1 MKGLWIKDLKLMAA
15 QKYFFLLI
23 LLIAIGMSISAED
36 VSMMTFSLGFVPF
49 VVSLFGLSTISY
61 DEFDNGNAFLFTL
74 PITRKEYVLE
84 KYALSFVLAFVS
96 LVMMFL
102 FTIFM
107 VAQKGMM
114 LDFDGWMIPFG
125 LFALILLLQAI
136 MIPFHLK
143 FGQERGRIAIIVL
156 IGALLLI
163 ATFIQKGLEFIGI
176 DWMQVLQSLPILGQ
190 GTMLILLYGVSFVLL
205 IISLKISIHI
215 VSKKE
220 F

>member
-1 MKGLWIKDLKLMAA
+1 M
-15 QKYFFLLI
+15 
-23 LLIAIGMSISAED
+23 
-36 VSMMTFSLGFVPF
+36 V
-49 VVSLFGLSTISY
+49 LFGL
-61 DEFDNGNAFLFTL
+61 
-74 PITRKEYVLE
+74 
-84 KYALSFVLAFVS
+84 
-96 LVMMFL
+96 
-102 FTIFM
+102 
-107 VAQKGMM
+107 
-114 LDFDGWMIPFG
+114 
-125 LFALILLLQAI
+125 
-136 MIPFHLK
+136 
-143 FGQERGRIAIIVL
+143 ERGRIAIIVL

>member
-74 PITRKEYVLE
+74 PITRKEYVFE

-107 VAQKGMM
+107 AAQKGML

-125 LFALILLLQAI
+125 LFAFILLLQAI

>member
-1 MKGLWIKDLKLMAA
+1 MKGLWIKDLKLMTA
-15 QKYFFLLI
+15 QNYFFLLI

>member
-74 PITRKEYVLE
+74 PITRKEYVFE
-84 KYALSFVLAFVS
+84 KYTLSFVLAFVS
-96 LVMMFL
+96 LVVMFL

-107 VAQKGMM
+107 AAQKGML

>member
-1 MKGLWIKDLKLMAA
+1 MKGLWIKDLKLMAT

-23 LLIAIGMSISAED
+23 LLIAIGMPISAED
-36 VSMMTFSLGFVPF
+36 VSMMTFPLGFVPF

>member
-1 MKGLWIKDLKLMAA
+1 MKGLWIKDLKLMTA

>member
-96 LVMMFL
+96 LVVMFL

-107 VAQKGMM
+107 AAQKGML
-114 LDFDGWMIPFG
+114 LDFDGWMIHFG
-125 LFALILLLQAI
+125 LYAFILLLQAI

-205 IISLKISIHI
+205 IISLKVSIHI

>member
-1 MKGLWIKDLKLMAA
+1 MKGLWIKDVKLMAA

-74 PITRKEYVLE
+74 PITRKEYVFE
-84 KYALSFVLAFVS
+84 KYALSLVLAFVS
-96 LVMMFL
+96 LVVMFL

-107 VAQKGMM
+107 AAQKGML
-114 LDFDGWMIPFG
+114 LDFDGWMIAFG

-143 FGQERGRIAIIVL
+143 FGQERGRIAIILL

-190 GTMLILLYGVSFVLL
+190 QTMLILLYGVSFVLL
-205 IISLKISIHI
+205 IISLKVSIQI

>member
-1 MKGLWIKDLKLMAA
+1 MKGLWIKDVKLMAA

-74 PITRKEYVLE
+74 PITRKEYVFE
-84 KYALSFVLAFVS
+84 KYALSLVLAFVS
-96 LVMMFL
+96 LVVMFL

-107 VAQKGMM
+107 AAQKGML
-114 LDFDGWMIPFG
+114 LDFDGWMIHFG

-143 FGQERGRIAIIVL
+143 FGQERGRIAIILL

-190 GTMLILLYGVSFVLL
+190 QTMLILLYGVSFVLL
-205 IISLKISIHI
+205 IISLKVSIQI

>member
-49 VVSLFGLSTISY
+49 MVSLFGLSTISY

-190 GTMLILLYGVSFVLL
+190 GTMLILLYSVSFVLL

>member
-74 PITRKEYVLE
+74 PITRKEYVFE

-96 LVMMFL
+96 LVVMFL

-107 VAQKGMM
+107 AAQKGML
-114 LDFDGWMIPFG
+114 LDFDGWMIHFG
-125 LFALILLLQAI
+125 LYAFILLLQAI

-205 IISLKISIHI
+205 IISLKVSIHI

>member
-1 MKGLWIKDLKLMAA
+1 MKGLWIKDLKLMTA

-74 PITRKEYVLE
+74 PITRKEYVFE
-84 KYALSFVLAFVS
+84 KYALSLVLAFVS
-96 LVMMFL
+96 LVVMFL

-107 VAQKGMM
+107 DAQKGML
-114 LDFDGWMIPFG
+114 LDFDGWMIAFG
-125 LFALILLLQAI
+125 LFAFILLLQAI
-136 MIPFHLK
+136 LIPFQLK
-143 FGQERGRIAIIVL
+143 FGQERGRIAIILL
-156 IGALLLI
+156 IGASLLI

-176 DWMQVLQSLPILGQ
+176 DWMEVLQSLPILGQ
-190 GTMLILLYGVSFVLL
+190 QTMLVLLYGVSFVLL
-205 IISLKISIHI
+205 IISLKVSIHI

>member
-1 MKGLWIKDLKLMAA
+1 MKGLWIKDLKLMTA

-74 PITRKEYVLE
+74 PITRKEYVFE
-84 KYALSFVLAFVS
+84 KYALSLVLAFVS
-96 LVMMFL
+96 LVVMFL

>member
-1 MKGLWIKDLKLMAA
+1 MKGLWIKDLKLMTA

-107 VAQKGMM
+107 AAQKGML

>member
-205 IISLKISIHI
+205 IISLKVSIHI

>member
-1 MKGLWIKDLKLMAA
+1 MKGLWIKDVKLMAA

-74 PITRKEYVLE
+74 PITRKEYVFE
-84 KYALSFVLAFVS
+84 KYALSLVLAFVS
-96 LVMMFL
+96 LVVMFL

-107 VAQKGMM
+107 AAQKGML
-114 LDFDGWMIPFG
+114 LDFDGWMIAFG
-125 LFALILLLQAI
+125 LFAFILLLQAI
-136 MIPFHLK
+136 MIPFQLK
-143 FGQERGRIAIIVL
+143 FGQERGRIAIILL

-190 GTMLILLYGVSFVLL
+190 QTMLVLLYGVSFVLL
-205 IISLKISIHI
+205 IISLKVSIHI

>member
-1 MKGLWIKDLKLMAA
+1 
-15 QKYFFLLI
+15 
-23 LLIAIGMSISAED
+23 
-36 VSMMTFSLGFVPF
+36 
-49 VVSLFGLSTISY
+49 
-61 DEFDNGNAFLFTL
+61 
-74 PITRKEYVLE
+74 
-84 KYALSFVLAFVS
+84 
-96 LVMMFL
+96 
-102 FTIFM
+102 M

>member
-1 MKGLWIKDLKLMAA
+1 MKGLWIKDLKLMTA

-136 MIPFHLK
+136 MVPFHLK

>member
-1 MKGLWIKDLKLMAA
+1 MKGLWIKDLKLMTA

-74 PITRKEYVLE
+74 PITRKEYVFE
-84 KYALSFVLAFVS
+84 KYALSLVLAFVS
-96 LVMMFL
+96 LVVMFL

-107 VAQKGMM
+107 AAQKGML
-114 LDFDGWMIPFG
+114 LDFDGWMIAFG
-125 LFALILLLQAI
+125 LFAFILLLQAI
-136 MIPFHLK
+136 MIPFQLK
-143 FGQERGRIAIIVL
+143 FGQERGRIAIILL
-156 IGALLLI
+156 IGASLLI

-190 GTMLILLYGVSFVLL
+190 QTMLVLLYGVSFVLL
-205 IISLKISIHI
+205 IISLKVSIHI

>member
-1 MKGLWIKDLKLMAA
+1 MKGLWIKDLKLMTA

-36 VSMMTFSLGFVPF
+36 VSMMTFSLGFVPS

>member
-1 MKGLWIKDLKLMAA
+1 MKGLWIKDLKLMTA

-23 LLIAIGMSISAED
+23 LLIVIGMSISAED

>member
-1 MKGLWIKDLKLMAA
+1 MKGLWIKDLKLMTA

-125 LFALILLLQAI
+125 LYALILLLQAI

>member
-1 MKGLWIKDLKLMAA
+1 MKGLWIKDVKLMTA

-74 PITRKEYVLE
+74 PITRKEYVFE
-84 KYALSFVLAFVS
+84 KYALSLVLAFVS
-96 LVMMFL
+96 LVVMFL

-107 VAQKGMM
+107 AAQKGML
-114 LDFDGWMIPFG
+114 LDFDGWMIHFG
-125 LFALILLLQAI
+125 LFAFILLLQAI

>member
-1 MKGLWIKDLKLMAA
+1 MKGLWIKDLKLMTA

-74 PITRKEYVLE
+74 PITRKEYVFE
-84 KYALSFVLAFVS
+84 KYALSLVLAFVS
-96 LVMMFL
+96 LVVMFL

-107 VAQKGMM
+107 AAQKGML
-114 LDFDGWMIPFG
+114 LDFDGWMIAFG

-143 FGQERGRIAIIVL
+143 FGQERGRIAIILL

-190 GTMLILLYGVSFVLL
+190 QTMLILLYGVSFVLL
-205 IISLKISIHI
+205 IISLKVSIQI

>member
-1 MKGLWIKDLKLMAA
+1 MKGLWIKDVKLMAA

-23 LLIAIGMSISAED
+23 LLIAIGMAISAED
-36 VSMMTFSLGFVPF
+36 VSMMTFPLGFVPF

-74 PITRKEYVLE
+74 PITRKEYVFE

-96 LVMMFL
+96 LAVMFL

-107 VAQKGMM
+107 TAKKGMP
-114 LDFDGWMIPFG
+114 LSFDGWMIPFG
-125 LFALILLLQAI
+125 LFAFILLLQAI

-143 FGQERGRIAIIVL
+143 FGQERGRIAIILL

-190 GTMLILLYGVSFVLL
+190 QTMLVLLYGVSFVLL
-205 IISLKISIHI
+205 IISLRISIHI
-215 VSKKE
+215 ESKKE

>member
-96 LVMMFL
+96 LVVMFL

-107 VAQKGMM
+107 AAQKGML
-114 LDFDGWMIPFG
+114 LDFDGWMIHFG
-125 LFALILLLQAI
+125 LFAPILLLQAI

>member
-74 PITRKEYVLE
+74 PITRKEYVFE

-96 LVMMFL
+96 LVVMFL

-107 VAQKGMM
+107 AAQKGML
-114 LDFDGWMIPFG
+114 LDFDGWMIHFG
-125 LFALILLLQAI
+125 LYAFILLLQAI
-136 MIPFHLK
+136 MIPSHLK

-205 IISLKISIHI
+205 IISLKVSIHI